1 MLGDAGRCW
10 AMLGLLGAAGC
21 ISGSVCWGRIAHD
34 GIAGAIA
41 GAIVGAIVTTIVLL
55 LLLPYCSTT

>member
-21 ISGSVCWGRIAHD
+21 VSGSVCWGRITHD
-34 GIAGAIA
+34 GIGGAIA
-41 GAIVGAIVTTIVLL
+41 GAIVATIVLL